1 MKHSIN
7 LYTDALRPVRELVT
21 LARVAAL
28 VALLLLIML
37 ILRGSYAWQEQRL
50 SSEQRQL
57 EAQLTEQR
65 VELTQLARQQSAQ
78 RVQPELQ
85 QRVDN
90 LQQQLDLQQALAR
103 ELESRGG
110 FSQAN
115 YARILRD
122 LSAIHQPDLWLTHI
136 EKDQGRLVL
145 RGQTLSSANLPRWMS
160 RFDQVESLRGHQFA
174 VVALERDDSDVI
186 QFELRSQRQTSS
198 VRLPGERP

>member
-7 LYTDALRPVRELVT
+7 LYTDALKPKAELVT
-21 LARVAAL
+21 LTRITLL

-37 ILRGSYAWQEQRL
+37 VLRGSYAWQEQRL

-57 EAQLTEQR
+57 DTQLTEQR
-65 VELTQLARQQSAQ
+65 REMTQLAQQQSAQ
-78 RVQPELQ
+78 RAQPELA

-90 LQQQLDLQQALAR
+90 LQQQLHLQQALAR

-110 FSQAN
+110 FNQSN

-122 LSAIHQPDLWLTHI
+122 LSAIHQSDLWLTHI

-145 RGQTLSSANLPRWMS
+145 KGQTLSSANLPRWMS
-160 RFDQVESLRGHQFA
+160 RFDQVESLRGHHFA

-186 QFELRSQRQTSS
+186 QFELRSQRQSS
-198 VRLPGERP
+198 PIRVPGERP